1 MCRGSSDPWGEWG
14 NAGGCGQAGTSAV
27 SCVVRFSS
35 AAVSWGRRGRS
46 HGHLSGWWVGAPGP
60 TSVAASLGT
69 AETGRL
75 DSRVTLLLLL
85 GVPGLPAPRP
95 QLENRIA
102 GSAPALPSVP
112 PPVWVPVHPLNA
124 HCVGFSASWGVGQRH
139 LCFVVHV
146 YRLWME
152 GERQRPLFAPPSP
165 QVPVLCPESADSV

>member
-1 MCRGSSDPWGEWG
+1 MGTHAE
-14 NAGGCGQAGTSAV
+14 GTSPNTNA
-27 SCVVRFSS
+27 FSAHKS
-35 AAVSWGRRGRS
+35 SFKCLFLR
-46 HGHLSGWWVGAPGP
+46 HC
-60 TSVAASLGT
+60 SLISFMK
-69 AETGRL
+69 ETHH
-75 DSRVTLLLLL
+75 VTLLLLL

-152 GERQRPLFAPPSP
+152 GERQRQLFAPPSP